1 MSQGPPI
8 PPCYISHVN
17 DNSQPEELEQCA
29 ALQMHGN
36 TAVAHNAPANVSDTN
51 LPTCTVRL
59 WEFSRWVRKLQ
70 PLLAPR
76 ASVPTP
82 CSRLLLRLSAGTLHS
97 SRCQEV
103 GHSCQSHQLYLQ
115 PSSKL
120 GWVGE
125 WGRGGMVKMS
135 GATISG
141 EGLKSCRPPR
151 ILPF

>member
-1 MSQGPPI
+1 MTTASLKNL
-8 PPCYISHVN
+8 S
-17 DNSQPEELEQCA
+17 SAQPSRCIETPQWPTTLPR
-29 ALQMHGN
+29 
-36 TAVAHNAPANVSDTN
+36 TSSDTN

-59 WEFSRWVRKLQ
+59 WEFSRWVCKLQ

-76 ASVPTP
+76 ASVPTL

-120 GWVGE
+120 GWVSGAC
-125 WGRGGMVKMS
+125 GGSLGGGAKMS
-135 GATISG
+135 SATISG
-141 EGLKSCRPPR
+141 EGLKSCRPLT